1 MTERPAD
8 RRAELAAALD
18 TVRDRLTAA
27 CAAARRDPAEVAL
40 LAVTK
45 NFPASDVA
53 LLADLGLT
61 EFGENKD
68 GEAAGKKA
76 EFTALRP
83 DTETRWHMVGRLQR
97 NKARSVARW
106 AAMAQSVDSDR
117 LINALSRAAEQAL
130 DAGER
135 TRPLEVLLQVS
146 LDGDPAR
153 GGALID
159 DLPVLA
165 NHVAASASL
174 RLRGVMAVAPLG
186 QPPAPY
192 FERLV
197 IAANRLRTDHQEAI
211 MVSAGMSGDLE
222 TAIEWGSTCVR
233 VGTALLGTRQLASQ
247 AGVEKGRP

>member
-1 MTERPAD
+1 MTD
-8 RRAELAAALD
+8 RRTELATALD
-18 TVRDRLTAA
+18 AVRDRVRAA
-27 CAAARRDPAEVAL
+27 CAAAGRDSAEVLL

-45 NFPASDVA
+45 NFPATDVA

-68 GEAAGKKA
+68 GEAAAKFA
-76 EFTALRP
+76 EFRTLRP
-83 DTETRWHMVGRLQR
+83 DARTRWHMVGRLQR

-106 AAMAQSVDSDR
+106 AAMTPSVDSGR
-117 LINALSRAAEQAL
+117 LADALSRAAASAL

-135 TRPLEVLLQVS
+135 TEPLEVLLQVS

-153 GGALID
+153 GGVLID
-159 DLPVLA
+159 DLPALA
-165 NHVAASASL
+165 NQVAASASL
-174 RLRGVMAVAPLG
+174 RLRGVMAVAPLD

-192 FERLV
+192 FERLA

-247 AGVEKGRP
+247 AGEKGRHP